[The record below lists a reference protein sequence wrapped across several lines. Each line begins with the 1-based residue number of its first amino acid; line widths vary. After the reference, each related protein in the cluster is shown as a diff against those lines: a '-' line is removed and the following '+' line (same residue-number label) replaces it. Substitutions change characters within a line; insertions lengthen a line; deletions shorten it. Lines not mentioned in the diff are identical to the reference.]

1 MYKEFFG
8 LKENPFDLTPDSHF
22 LFPSKKHQEALA
34 HLAYGIEARK
44 GFILITGEVGA
55 GKTTLCRALLSR
67 MDENTE
73 VAFVLN
79 SYLNAFEILQTIN
92 QDLGIRTK
100 VQSKKELIDEL
111 NEFLLSQKQKN
122 KNVVVLIDECQN
134 LPFETLEQLRMLSN
148 LETEKEKLLQIIMV
162 GQPELLDI
170 LKTPELRQLNQ
181 RITVRYHLYPLDY
194 QEMTDYIYHRLKIA
208 GSEEGGIQ
216 FSDKALKR
224 IYTKSKGIP
233 RIINVICDNSL
244 LAAYVV
250 ETKKITLP
258 LVKKAIKEIDGKK
271 PLKDM
276 RNKFFSWGFSF
287 KRVLKY
293 SFVGSIIL
301 MFAGL
306 YIFYQDFNT
315 SIGSYSDTLA
325 NARRLFETAFNRIE
339 TEKIKSETRPVQL
352 VVNDQGKVNV
362 STSVEKKFV
371 NPSIKAVLSLL
382 NLWDVDRNLVEA
394 IDKKYGSG
402 EKLDFEKIAL
412 ESGLSSVESWVDL
425 ETIIKL
431 NLPALL
437 QVSDL
442 KYIRKY
448 VLIRRVSAD
457 EALIIGDESSEKLK
471 LSELEKIFVGNAII
485 FVRGVVNTDEI
496 FYRTNT
502 GKIVEQ
508 IQQMLQELG
517 YYAGELDGI
526 YNDGI
531 VSAVKN
537 FQKNVGLN
545 PDGIVDINTRLALLG
560 NVKNERIPHLNF
572 K

>member
-67 MDENTE
+67 MDANTE

-92 QDLGIRTK
+92 QDLGIKTK
-100 VQSKKELIDEL
+100 AQSKKELIDEL
-111 NEFLLSQKQKN
+111 NEFLLSQKHKN

-170 LKTPELRQLNQ
+170 LKTPEIRQLNQ

-194 QEMTDYIYHRLKIA
+194 HETVDYIYHRLKVA
-208 GSEEGGIQ
+208 GSEGGIL
-216 FSDKALKR
+216 FTDKALKK
-224 IYTKSKGIP
+224 IYAKSKGIP

-258 LVKKAIKEIDGKK
+258 MVKKAIREIEGKK
-271 PLKDM
+271 PLKDIG
-276 RNKFFSWGFSF
+276 NKFFSWGFSL
-287 KRVLKY
+287 KRVFKY
-293 SFVGSIIL
+293 AFAGTLIL

-306 YIFYQDFNT
+306 AFFYDDFNS
-315 SIGSYSDTLA
+315 SIGSYTETLA
-325 NARRLFETAFNRIE
+325 NARKLFQDAFDRIE
-339 TEKIKSETRPVQL
+339 KQRIENENRPVQL
-352 VVNDQGKVNV
+352 VVSEQGKVNIAPA
-362 STSVEKKFV
+362 VEKKFI
-371 NPSIKAVLSLL
+371 NPSIKPVVSLL
-382 NLWDVDRNLVEA
+382 KLWGVDGSLIET
-394 IDKKYGSG
+394 IEKTYGG
-402 EKLDFEKIAL
+402 ADKLDFEKIAL
-412 ESGLSSVESWVDL
+412 ESGLSSVESWADL
-425 ETIIKL
+425 NTLIKF
-431 NLPALL
+431 NLPVLL
-437 QVSDL
+437 QVSDPEH
-442 KYIRKY
+442 IRKY
-448 VLIRRVSAD
+448 MLLKSITD
-457 EALIIGDESSEKLK
+457 GEAVVVGDGASEKMK
-471 LSELEKIFVGNAII
+471 LTDLEKIFVGNALI

-508 IQQMLQELG
+508 IQQMLKELG
-517 YYAGELDGI
+517 YYAGDIDGV
-526 YNDGI
+526 YNDAI
-531 VSAVKN
+531 SSAVRN
-537 FQKNVGLN
+537 FQKNKGLN

-560 NVKNERIPHLNF
+560 NVKNDRVPHLNLN
-572 K
+572 